1 MEFIIKV
8 IQSLEISGSFLKG
21 TAEEAIN
28 QKRRFLSNFLGPKGD
43 SWIRD
48 NYTDNLK
55 RKNEWYHEN
64 S

>member
-28 QKRRFLSNFLGPKGD
+28 QKRRFLSNFLGPLMKVG
-43 SWIRD
+43 
-48 NYTDNLK
+48 LP
-55 RKNEWYHEN
+55 
-64 S
+64 